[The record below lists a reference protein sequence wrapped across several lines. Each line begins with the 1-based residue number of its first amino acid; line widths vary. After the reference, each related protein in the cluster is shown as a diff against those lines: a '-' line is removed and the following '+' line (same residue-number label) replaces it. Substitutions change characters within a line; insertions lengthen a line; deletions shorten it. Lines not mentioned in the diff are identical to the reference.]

1 MDRRKTIK
9 TILVGGLAGGAV
21 GTSVQSC
28 KTTGEPEIVNIA
40 SQFKYG
46 RTPSELERDRKLL
59 EAEYFTDMELGD
71 LATLCDIILPATP
84 TAGSANDA
92 AVPDF
97 IEFMVKD
104 APFLQLPL
112 RGGLAWINNEA
123 RKRFNK
129 TFEDITEAQRL
140 EIIEDI
146 AYPDKA
152 TPEMNQGA
160 KFFDRLRGL
169 VLTGYYTSKI
179 GIEDLGY
186 VGNRPN
192 VWDGVPEEVLK
203 NHDVDYDPEWVAKC
217 INQDRR
223 DELVQWDDKGN
234 VLNN

>member
-1 MDRRKTIK
+1 MDRRDTIK
-9 TILVGGLAGGAV
+9 TILVGSLAGGAV
-21 GTSVQSC
+21 GTSLQSC
-28 KTTGEPEIVNIA
+28 KTDPEEIVKDVL
-40 SQFKYG
+40 QFKYG
-46 RTPSELERDRKLL
+46 QTPEERERDRKLL
-59 EAEYFTDMELGD
+59 EAEYFTDGELTD

-84 TAGSANDA
+84 TAGSATDA

-123 RKRFNK
+123 RKRFEK
-129 TFEDITEAQRL
+129 TFDTITEAQRL
-140 EIIEDI
+140 EIIDDI

-169 VLTGYYTSKI
+169 VMTGYFTSKI

-192 VWDGVPEEVLK
+192 VWDGVPADVLK
-203 NHDVDYDPEWVAKC
+203 DHDVDYDPEWIAKC
-217 INQDRR
+217 INQEKRM
-223 DELVQWDDKGN
+223 EQVQWDDQGN

>member
-1 MDRRKTIK
+1 MDRRDTIK
-9 TILVGGLAGGAV
+9 TILVGSLAGGAV
-21 GTSVQSC
+21 GTSLQSC
-28 KTTGEPEIVNIA
+28 KTDPENIVEEVL
-40 SQFKYG
+40 QFKYG
-46 RTPSELERDRKLL
+46 QTPSERERDRKLL
-59 EAEYFTDMELGD
+59 EAEFFTDNELTD

-84 TAGSANDA
+84 TAGSATDA

-123 RKRFNK
+123 RKRFEK
-129 TFEDITEAQRL
+129 PFDAISETQKL
-140 EIIEDI
+140 QIIDDI

-169 VLTGYYTSKI
+169 VMTGYFTSKI

-192 VWDGVPEEVLK
+192 VWDGVPPEVLK
-203 NHDVDYDPEWVAKC
+203 DHDVDYDPEWIAKC
-217 INQDRR
+217 VNQDKRM
-223 DELVQWDDKGN
+223 ELVQWDDKGN

>member
-1 MDRRKTIK
+1 MDRRDTIK
-9 TILVGGLAGGAV
+9 TLLVGGLAGGTIAS
-21 GTSVQSC
+21 TQSC
-28 KTTGEPEIVNIA
+28 KTDEALIPEVP
-40 SQFKYG
+40 QFKYG
-46 RTPSELERDRKLL
+46 QTPAERERDKKLL
-59 EAEYFTDMELGD
+59 EAEYFTDLELTD

-84 TAGSANDA
+84 TAGSASEAD
-92 AVPDF
+92 VPDF

-104 APFLQLPL
+104 APFLQLPI

-123 RKRFNK
+123 RKRFEK
-129 TFEDITEAQRL
+129 TFEDITPAQRI

-179 GIEDLGY
+179 GIDDLGY
-186 VGNRPN
+186 VGNRAN
-192 VWDGVPEEVLK
+192 VWDGVPPEVLK
-203 NHDVDYDPEWVAKC
+203 NHDVDYDPEWIAKC
-217 INQDRR
+217 INQEKRM
-223 DELVQWDDKGN
+223 EQVEWDDQGN